1 MAWAL
6 EEFEYVETIGFSYN
20 QRHIVELECRD
31 TILKK
36 VKEIKNNWNLAL
48 GSDYLID
55 LPVIPKIADS
65 ALTSDTQIL
74 FKKNGLPNTFVPGR
88 NLFFFITAASLA
100 YRKNI
105 STLIGGMCETDF
117 SGYPDCRNETI
128 LALEKTIN
136 FAYARKFKIETPLM
150 WSNKSVIWE
159 TAEKIAGRK
168 LVDLIIN
175 DTHTCYLGNR
185 KNLQEWGYGC
195 GECPACKLRK
205 EGFKTFQLKR

>member
-175 DTHTCYLGNR
+175 DTHTCYLGDR